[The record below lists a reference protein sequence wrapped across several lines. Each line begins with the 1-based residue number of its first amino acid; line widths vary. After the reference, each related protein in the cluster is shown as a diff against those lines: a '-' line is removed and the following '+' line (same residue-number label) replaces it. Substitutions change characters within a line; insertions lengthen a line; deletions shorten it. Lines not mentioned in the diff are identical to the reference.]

1 MYSLI
6 GINGNAF
13 AVLVYVVDA
22 MNECGFSKNE
32 VTEFYENASIKDYN
46 HLLLASIEML
56 EKCNSIKAKN

>member
-22 MNECGFSKNE
+22 MNECGFFKNE